1 MTAGRARFAAY
12 HVRRLTQDAR
22 ALGFGDADPDA
33 VLDAFET
40 LGRAEFG
47 EGTGIVR
54 VQVIRDEQLGLQLV
68 GVPRGLGEEPE
79 SWRAVTAPFPHMG
92 PGARG
97 GAKVSHQEVYERAR
111 TFSDEADADEA
122 LLFDGSGRLVEGAR
136 SNLVVVTR
144 DGELASPYLRLGAVA
159 GITRQILHERVHV
172 LVERELDAKEVA
184 ECSELIAVNAVRGA
198 CPIIAL
204 DGASLGSGSGGPWAA
219 RLSETLRD
227 EPSANADSEG

>member
-1 MTAGRARFAAY
+1 VTAGRARFAAY
-12 HVRRLTQDAR
+12 HVRRLTRDAR
-22 ALGFGDADPDA
+22 ALGFGEADPEA
-33 VLDAFET
+33 VLTAFET

-54 VQVIRDEQLGLQLV
+54 VQALRDEELGLQLI
-68 GVPRGLGEEPE
+68 GVPRGLGDEPA

-111 TFSDEADADEA
+111 AFSDAADVDEA
-122 LLFDGSGRLVEGAR
+122 LLFDARGRLVEGAR

-159 GITRQILHERVHV
+159 GITRQILHERIDV
-172 LVERELDAKEVA
+172 LVERELDAQDVA
-184 ECSELIAVNAVRGA
+184 RCEELIAVNAVRGA
-198 CPIIAL
+198 CPIVSL
-204 DGASLGSGSGGPWAA
+204 DDSSLGSGFEGPWAA
-219 RLSETLRD
+219 RLNETLRD
-227 EPSANADSEG
+227 EPAASGDREG